1 MTNLYYLQKTPKL
14 STELAA
20 IGTADNLNAAE
31 WPKMNTEIHFQT
43 NIIYSEGL
51 YS

>member
-20 IGTADNLNAAE
+20 IGTADNLCRRMAKNE
-31 WPKMNTEIHFQT
+31 HRNTFSNKYH
-43 NIIYSEGL
+43 L
-51 YS
+51 L